1 MGSLKLRNIPG
12 FASSKCVDSKTSVE
26 LCEEARSARLLLKY
40 IVILGFSV
48 VFEDTLDHSTMEAG
62 FLGNS
67 CVGHASCF
75 VLADP
80 SLFGWAG
87 IDSHGG

>member
-1 MGSLKLRNIPG
+1 M
-12 FASSKCVDSKTSVE
+12 DSKTSVE
-26 LCEEARSARLLLKY
+26 LREEARSARLLLKY

-48 VFEDTLDHSTMEAG
+48 AFKDTLDHSTMEAE

-75 VLADP
+75 VSADA
-80 SLFGWAG
+80 SLFGRAG
-87 IDSHGG
+87 VDNHGG